1 MLQNTRELYGHAL
14 AASDGDVGHVQDF
27 YFDDKTWM
35 LRYLVADTG
44 SWLTGRQVLLSP
56 HAFGNLAREEKSL
69 HVRLTKKQIENSPP
83 IDSHQPV
90 SRQYEIA
97 CHRYYGW
104 PAYWDG
110 GAMGSGGGAS
120 GAMPPAADEAAADR
134 KLHYRE
140 DQHLQSTRA
149 IDGYR
154 LQALDGEIGSVTGFM
169 VDDKSWAI
177 REIVAET
184 GHWYRGKEILI
195 SPANVEGISFAA
207 SKVFVGLTMA
217 EIERTAEHHL
227 VQVHAGDHGTNE
239 FPTE

>member
-1 MLQNTRELYGHAL
+1 MLQNTKELYGHTL
-14 AASDGDVGHVQDF
+14 AASDGDIGHVHDF

-56 HAFGNLAREEKSL
+56 LAFGTLSREEKSL
-69 HVRLTKKQIENSPP
+69 HVRLTREQIENSPP

-97 CHRYYGW
+97 YHRYYGW
-104 PAYWDG
+104 PAYWDEGATG
-110 GAMGSGGGAS
+110 GRSGDPGV
-120 GAMPPAADEAAADR
+120 MPPPRDEVDAGR
-134 KLHYRE
+134 QHHRE
-140 DQHLQSTRA
+140 DKHLQSSRA
-149 IDGYR
+149 IDGYH
-154 LQALDGEIGSVTGFM
+154 LQALDGEIGSLSGLM

-195 SPANVEGISFAA
+195 SPTSVQEISYAA
-207 SKVFVGLTMA
+207 SKVFVSLTMA

-227 VQVHAGDHGTNE
+227 AQVHAGGHGTNE